1 MKTTTMTMMLLILAL
16 FVGCEA
22 PSTHEWQAEKAVKD
36 GFPTACQRD
45 TNQDG
50 WWTLAEGVDCPICK
64 AAILKYRSK
73 LETTDKYFHGS
84 DLTPEDTEVLPMTTD
99 EAKKQ
104 L

>member
-1 MKTTTMTMMLLILAL
+1 MKTKPMMMLIILAL

-22 PSTHEWQAEKAVKD
+22 PSTHEWRAGKAVKD
-36 GFPTACQRD
+36 GYPTACQGD

-50 WWTLAEGVDCPICK
+50 WWTLSEGVDCTICK
-64 AAILKYRSK
+64 AAILKHRSK
-73 LETTDKYFHGS
+73 TDMYFHGA
-84 DLTPEDTEVLPMTTD
+84 DLTPEDKEVLPITTD

>member
-22 PSTHEWQAEKAVKD
+22 PSTHEWRADEAVKY
-36 GFPTACQRD
+36 GYPTACQRD

-50 WWTLAEGVDCPICK
+50 WWTLTEGVDCNICK
-64 AAILKYRSK
+64 AVILKYRSK
-73 LETTDKYFHGS
+73 TDMYFHGS
-84 DLTPEDTEVLPMTTD
+84 DLAPEDTEVLPMTTD

>member
-1 MKTTTMTMMLLILAL
+1 MKTTTMMTMLILAL

-22 PSTHEWQAEKAVKD
+22 PSTHEWRADEAVKD
-36 GFPTACQRD
+36 GYPTACQRD

-50 WWTLAEGVDCPICK
+50 WWTLTEGVDCNICK
-64 AAILKYRSK
+64 AVILKYRSK
-73 LETTDKYFHGS
+73 TDMYFHGS
-84 DLTPEDTEVLPMTTD
+84 DLTPEDKEVLPIPTD

>member
-1 MKTTTMTMMLLILAL
+1 MKTTTMMTMLILAL

-22 PSTHEWQAEKAVKD
+22 PSTHEWRADEAVKD
-36 GFPTACQRD
+36 GYPTACQGD

-50 WWTLAEGVDCPICK
+50 WWTLAEGVDCTICK
-64 AAILKYRSK
+64 AAILKHRSK
-73 LETTDKYFHGS
+73 TDMYFHGS
-84 DLTPEDTEVLPMTTD
+84 DLTPEDKEVLPIPTD

>member
-1 MKTTTMTMMLLILAL
+1 MKTTTMMTMLILAL

-22 PSTHEWQAEKAVKD
+22 PSTHEWRAGKAVKD
-36 GFPTACQRD
+36 GYPTACQGD

-50 WWTLAEGVDCPICK
+50 WWTLAEGVDCTICK
-64 AAILKYRSK
+64 AAILKHRSK
-73 LETTDKYFHGS
+73 TDMYFHGS
-84 DLTPEDTEVLPMTTD
+84 DLTPEDKEVLPIPTD

>member
-1 MKTTTMTMMLLILAL
+1 MKTKPMMMLIILAL

-22 PSTHEWQAEKAVKD
+22 PSTHEWRAGKAVKD
-36 GFPTACQRD
+36 GYPTACQGD

-50 WWTLAEGVDCPICK
+50 WWTLAEGVDCTICK
-64 AAILKYRSK
+64 AAILKHRSK
-73 LETTDKYFHGS
+73 TDMYFHGS
-84 DLTPEDTEVLPMTTD
+84 DLTPEDKEVLPIPTD

>member
-1 MKTTTMTMMLLILAL
+1 MKTTTMMTMLILAL

-22 PSTHEWQAEKAVKD
+22 PSTHEWRADEAVKD
-36 GFPTACQRD
+36 GYPTACQRD

-50 WWTLAEGVDCPICK
+50 WWTLTEGVDCNICK
-64 AAILKYRSK
+64 AVI
-73 LETTDKYFHGS
+73 FHGS
-84 DLTPEDTEVLPMTTD
+84 DLTPEDKEVLPIPTD